1 MSYTWEDLRAWVIAR
16 NPEVRELDADTDI
29 IETRI
34 VNSLQFVELMLHV
47 EELCGRELNADE
59 VNLEAFRTLRS
70 IEKSFLVA

>member
-1 MSYTWEDLRAWVIAR
+1 MSYTWEDLRVWVLAR
-16 NPEVRELDADTDI
+16 NPGVDGLDADTDI

-47 EELCGRELNADE
+47 EKLCGRELGADE
-59 VNLEAFRTLRS
+59 VNLETFRTLRS